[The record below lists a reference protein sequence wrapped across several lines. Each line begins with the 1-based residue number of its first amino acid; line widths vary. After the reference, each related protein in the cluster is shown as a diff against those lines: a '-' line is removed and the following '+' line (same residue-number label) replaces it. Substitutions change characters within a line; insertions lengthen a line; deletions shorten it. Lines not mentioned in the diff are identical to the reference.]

1 MGKYDAI
8 RGAGNVTV
16 QAPPDF
22 WTSAKQSFDDDYD
35 RLVAAQDKKKAEERY
50 NSETAREV
58 QRYNEET
65 STERNRYLEQQ
76 KQIKQQQD
84 REDWQYM
91 YEGAKTDS
99 QRAIIYKNGLNNKVS
114 GLTAAG
120 LDAINE
126 SSTTETSL
134 NTASQN
140 YYAGDDLYRHEN
152 GAKLIADLIRNNK
165 HSEAALIE
173 QNMKESRKNVEN
185 KETFDMVVSQ
195 YPSVFSDD
203 LKGLFTSVGDMSDTQ
218 LNMASTI
225 LDNNLKKSLADSKQ
239 KRDFY
244 ESLIKIGADAE
255 FPNEISRNAA
265 QLGFLGIQNLDA
277 GDTVTTETKDI
288 NLSLE
293 YFDQYLTGKDKS
305 YDENVSEERKE
316 KIFNN
321 VVKAYQKEWDAADEA
336 GRRVIGQKIIDE
348 INKTSYDPAPKIATF
363 GGGEI
368 QTPEYEGVESLT
380 EKVIND
386 KIQEI
391 YKRKGFNTKKKLSM
405 MSASMKKDSRTQA
418 INELLSEKRYES
430 KRKSKKIAREI
441 NKEMAERK
449 RKEELMYGADWN
461 I

>member
-22 WTSAKQSFDDDYD
+22 WTAAKQSFDDDYD
-35 RLVAAQDKKKAEERY
+35 RLVEAQERKKEEERY
-50 NSETAREV
+50 NSETAKEV
-58 QRYNEET
+58 QRYNEQT
-65 STERNRYLEQQ
+65 STERRRYLEQQ
-76 KQIKQQQD
+76 EQIKKAQD
-84 REDWQYM
+84 RQDWQYM

-99 QRAIIYKNGLNNKVS
+99 QRAIIYANGLKNNVS

-126 SSTTETSL
+126 ASSTETSL
-134 NTASQN
+134 NIASQN

-152 GAKLIADLIRNNK
+152 GAKLISDLIRNNK

-195 YPSVFSDD
+195 YPSVFTDD
-203 LKGLFTSVGDMSDTQ
+203 LKGLFKNVGDMSDTQ

-225 LDNNLKKSLADSKQ
+225 LDNNLKKSLADDKQ
-239 KRDFY
+239 KRDLY

-265 QLGFLGIQNLDA
+265 QLGFLGLQSLDA

-293 YFDQYLTGKDKS
+293 DFDQYLTGKDKS

-348 INKTSYDPAPKIATF
+348 INKTSYDPDIKVATF
-363 GGGEI
+363 SGGEI
-368 QTPEYEGVESLT
+368 SDPEYEGVESLT

-418 INELLSEKRYES
+418 INELLSEKRHES

-449 RKEELMYGADWN
+449 RQEELMYGADWN

>member
-16 QAPPDF
+16 NAPPDF

-35 RLVAAQDKKKAEERY
+35 RLVEAQERKKEEERY
-50 NSETAREV
+50 NSETAKEV
-58 QRYNEET
+58 QRYSEQT
-65 STERNRYLEQQ
+65 STERRRYLEQQ
-76 KQIKQQQD
+76 EQIKKAQD
-84 REDWQYM
+84 RQDWQYM

-99 QRAIIYKNGLNNKVS
+99 QRAMIYKNGLNNKVS
-114 GLTAAG
+114 GLTASG

-126 SSTTETSL
+126 ASMTETSL

-165 HSEAALIE
+165 HSEASLIE

-244 ESLIKIGADAE
+244 ESLIKIGANAE

-265 QLGFLGIQNLDA
+265 QLGFLGIQSLDA
-277 GDTVTTETKDI
+277 GDAGTTETKQLPYPTLESIDETTTGLK
-288 NLSLE
+288 NTFDTLS
-293 YFDQYLTGKDKS
+293 DSDKS
-305 YDENVSEERKE
+305 KEFKSTLKEIIPGGEEAWKKMENDERAERGKKIIETINKKSYITGAKLAGLSGIQYGDPKGAIVITEDMITEKANSLMDTPKYSIPEKSKNDPDIIAQMRNIAKKELEKELKKESRKRTSTISEETFPE
-316 KIFNN
+316 
-321 VVKAYQKEWDAADEA
+321 YQKLYRGKK
-336 GRRVIGQKIIDE
+336 GRQI
-348 INKTSYDPAPKIATF
+348 
-363 GGGEI
+363 
-368 QTPEYEGVESLT
+368 
-380 EKVIND
+380 
-386 KIQEI
+386 
-391 YKRKGFNTKKKLSM
+391 
-405 MSASMKKDSRTQA
+405 
-418 INELLSEKRYES
+418 
-430 KRKSKKIAREI
+430 
-441 NKEMAERK
+441 
-449 RKEELMYGADWN
+449 
-461 I
+461 